1 MTKFRQATRRIS
13 DLDLFHFHANLES
26 CLGLIVVPV
35 ASLVG
40 VLSWPLW
47 IHHNNETKIKN
58 SPLGYKGVICNWQ
71 KKSNFK

>member
-13 DLDLFHFHANLES
+13 DLGLFNFHANLEF

-40 VLSWPLW
+40 VLSWPL
-47 IHHNNETKIKN
+47 
-58 SPLGYKGVICNWQ
+58 
-71 KKSNFK
+71 